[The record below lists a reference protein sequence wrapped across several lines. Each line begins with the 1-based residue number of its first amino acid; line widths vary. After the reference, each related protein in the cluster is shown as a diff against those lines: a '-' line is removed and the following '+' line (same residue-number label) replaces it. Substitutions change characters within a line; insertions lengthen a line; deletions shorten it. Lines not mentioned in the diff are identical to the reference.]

1 MAKRMSQA
9 LLMNQEL
16 VLKSARKAVL
26 MNKDKGQDLS
36 TGSGISKTISPT
48 SPEGKLLSR
57 LRGLPFYC
65 KNNTLHTDYPKDYHT
80 KFCCIS
86 HVVGLPTHPATQL
99 PMPITD
105 FQMDY
110 VEKVIAE
117 VTNNG
122 TMSDEEWLRL
132 SHKFHVLKGRQMGF
146 TEITLRIIQ
155 YFCFSRYA
163 GQNIG
168 IMAATNGRLANQ
180 DLKRFA
186 RLFKNIPEV
195 VTQGVKANK
204 FILVD
209 GTNIEAFPASE
220 EAMTGL
226 TNFACV
232 FLDES
237 GKWKL
242 IDDTPVFNSILPI
255 IDSNGADL
263 FLVSTPKGPIKMFY
277 KIYKDPKD
285 YVMLKYDIWR
295 TEGNMYN
302 KEQIEEMLN
311 TSKADPNQEYLCQ
324 FTIGEDSIF
333 GTVTAE
339 DKSNFEEWDLSELE
353 TKQ

>member
-1 MAKRMSQA
+1 MSQA

-26 MNKDKGQDLS
+26 INKDKGQDLS

-57 LRGLPFYC
+57 LHKLPFYC
-65 KNNTLHTDYPKDYHT
+65 KNDTLHLDYPKDYHT

-105 FQMDY
+105 FQMEF
-110 VEKVIAE
+110 VERVIDE

-122 TMSDEEWLRL
+122 TMSDKEWSRL

-146 TEITLRIIQ
+146 TEITLRLIQ
-155 YFCFSRYA
+155 YFSFSRYA

-168 IMAATNGRLANQ
+168 IMAATNGNLAKQ
-180 DLKRFA
+180 DLIRFA
-186 RLFKNIPEV
+186 RLFKNIRIIV
-195 VTQGVKANK
+195 SQGVKAGK

-209 GTNIEAFPASE
+209 GTNIEAFAASE

-237 GKWKL
+237 AKWKL
-242 IDDTPVFNSILPI
+242 VNDDPVFNSILPI
-255 IDSNGADL
+255 IDSNGSDL
-263 FLVSTPKGPIKMFY
+263 FLVSTPKGPLKMFY
-277 KIYKDPKD
+277 EIYKDPKD

-302 KEQIEEMLN
+302 REQIEEMLN
-311 TSKADPNQEYLCQ
+311 TSKVDPNQEYLCQ
-324 FTIGEDSIF
+324 FTIGANSIL
-333 GTVTAE
+333 GAVTPE
-339 DKSNFEEWDLSELE
+339 DKSNFNEWIDSAGGE
-353 TKQ
+353 TK